1 VNRYR
6 AADRSG
12 AIAQAGVAQTL
23 MGENPRRVG
32 MWIQNNSVGDLWI
45 NELGDAAPTPPSIWL
60 APGMLYEWHNEGVP
74 STAISIYG
82 AALGQAWSARE
93 W

>member
-1 VNRYR
+1 LNRYK
-6 AADRSG
+6 ATDRSG
-12 AIAQAGVAQTL
+12 AIQQAGVAQQL
-23 MGENPRRVG
+23 MAENSKRVG